1 MIPAAVE
8 LATIIANREMF
19 TSEIIGEAFG
29 RAALTPV
36 ESLAHQAA
44 LTVAVAKIA
53 SEQVATLL
61 SSPLAL
67 RAHADAAAAGHP
79 SSPALV
85 GVTVQALLRAA
96 GEAAARLT
104 PEG

>member
-44 LTVAVAKIA
+44 LTVAVARVA
-53 SEQVATLL
+53 SEHVAALL
-61 SSPLAL
+61 ADAEML
-67 RAHADAAAAGHP
+67 RAHAVEAAAGRP

>member
-1 MIPAAVE
+1 MIPQAVE

-19 TSEIIGEAFG
+19 TDVIVGEAFA
-29 RAALTPV
+29 RAALTPI

-44 LTVAVAKIA
+44 LTVAVARIA
-53 SEQVATLL
+53 SEQVTELL
-61 SSPLAL
+61 ADPVAL
-67 RAHADAAAAGHP
+67 RALAVKADAGHP
-79 SSPALV
+79 SSPSLV